1 MQHNQLRK
9 SIGLVSALSI
19 VVGMVMGSGV
29 FFMPTQVFTATTTP
43 GLGII
48 AWILGGFISI
58 AAGLTTAEIS
68 TIIPKTGGMVT
79 YLKEVYGDIWGYLL
93 GWAQTLVYIPA
104 IMAALAMMFSIQVMS
119 LLELSKDMLIPV
131 AIGVVA
137 FLTIM
142 NSLGSKTGG
151 TIQTL
156 ATIGKLIPLFAII
169 IVGFIKGDGGVVRL
183 LPVIPESKPLV
194 TALGSALAAIMFAY
208 DGWISVGNIAGEMKN
223 PKKDLPI
230 AIVGGL
236 FIIMGV
242 YVLINIAYLLVLPA
256 NVLASTQAPANEVAN
271 VIFGANAGKFITTG
285 IMVSI
290 FGTLNAF
297 ILTGARV
304 PYVMAV
310 ENKLPFSNILA
321 KLNKSNMPLN
331 STILMLLFSSLYI
344 MTGNFGPLIDLTV
357 FIIWLFYV
365 MVFAA
370 VFILRKREP
379 DIERPYKVP
388 MYPIIPIIAILGGLY
403 IILNTIIAQPMNA
416 VLGIGITALGIP
428 VYMARKNKFTN
439 LD

>member
-1 MQHNQLRK
+1 MQDNQLKK

-29 FFMPTQVFTATTTP
+29 FFMPKQVFSATTTP

-48 AWILGGFISI
+48 AWIMGGFISI

-79 YLKEVYGDIWGYLL
+79 YLKEVYGDLWGYLL

-104 IMAALAMMFSIQVMS
+104 IMAALAMMFSTQVIS
-119 LLELSKDMLIPV
+119 LLGISDNMLIPV
-131 AIGVVA
+131 AIGVVV

-151 TIQTL
+151 IIQTL
-156 ATIGKLIPLFAII
+156 ATVGKLIPLFAII

-183 LPVIPESKPLV
+183 MPIIPESKPLV

-236 FIIMGV
+236 FVIMGV

-256 NVLASTQAPANEVAN
+256 DVLSSTSAPANEVAN
-271 VIFGANAGKFITTG
+271 VIFGAGGGKLITAG

-297 ILTGARV
+297 VLTGARV
-304 PYVMAV
+304 PYIMAV
-310 ENKLPFSNILA
+310 ENKLPFSKKLA
-321 KLNKSNMPLN
+321 KLNKSNVPLN
-331 STILMLLFSSLYI
+331 STVLMTLFASFYI

-365 MVFAA
+365 MIFYA
-370 VFILRKREP
+370 VFILRKRKP
-379 DIERPYKVP
+379 DIKRPYKVP
-388 MYPIIPIIAILGGLY
+388 MYPIIPIIAILGGVY
-403 IILNTIIAQPMNA
+403 IIVNTIIAQPMNA
-416 VLGIGITALGIP
+416 VLGIGITVLGVPI
-428 VYMARKNKFTN
+428 YMARKHKFNN

>member
-1 MQHNQLRK
+1 MQDNQLKK

-29 FFMPTQVFTATTTP
+29 FFMPTQVFSATTTP

-58 AAGLTTAEIS
+58 SAGLTTAEIS

-104 IMAALAMMFSIQVMS
+104 IMAALAIMFSTQVIS
-119 LLELSKDMLIPV
+119 LLGLSNNMLIPV

-137 FLTIM
+137 FLTLM

-151 TIQTL
+151 IIQTL
-156 ATIGKLIPLFAII
+156 ATVGKLIPLFAII
-169 IVGFIKGDGGVVRL
+169 IVGLIKGDGGVARL
-183 LPVIPESKPLV
+183 LPVVPESKPLV

-236 FIIMGV
+236 FVIMGV

-256 NVLASTQAPANEVAN
+256 DVLASTPAPANEVAN
-271 VIFGANAGKFITTG
+271 VIFGAGGGKLITAG
-285 IMVSI
+285 IMISI

-297 ILTGARV
+297 VLTGSRV
-304 PYVMAV
+304 PYIMAV
-310 ENKLPFSNILA
+310 ENKLPFSKSLA
-321 KLNKSNMPLN
+321 KLNKSNVPLN
-331 STILMLLFSSLYI
+331 STILMSLFSIIYI

-365 MVFAA
+365 MIFVA
-370 VFILRKREP
+370 VFILRKRKP
-379 DIERPYKVP
+379 DIERSYKVP
-388 MYPIIPIIAILGGLY
+388 MYPIIPIIAILGGVY
-403 IILNTIIAQPMNA
+403 IIVNTIISQPMNA
-416 VLGIGITALGIP
+416 VLGIGITVLGIP
-428 VYMARKNKFTN
+428 VYMARKHKFNN

>member
-1 MQHNQLRK
+1 MQGNQLKK

-19 VVGMVMGSGV
+19 VIGMVMGSGV
-29 FFMPTQVFTATTTP
+29 FFMPTQVFSATTTP

-48 AWILGGFISI
+48 AWMLGGFISI

-68 TIIPKTGGMVT
+68 AIIPKTGGMVT
-79 YLKEVYGDIWGYLL
+79 YLKEVYGDLWGYLL

-104 IMAALAMMFSIQVMS
+104 IMAALAIMFSTQVIS
-119 LLELSKDMLIPV
+119 LLGLSNNMIIPV
-131 AIGVVA
+131 AIGVVI

-156 ATIGKLIPLFAII
+156 ATVGKLIPLFAII

-183 LPVIPESKPLV
+183 LPVIPESKPLA
-194 TALGSALAAIMFAY
+194 TALGSALASIMFAY
-208 DGWISVGNIAGEMKN
+208 DGWINVGNIAGEMKN
-223 PKKDLPI
+223 PKRDLPI

-236 FIIMGV
+236 FVIMGV

-256 NVLASTQAPANEVAN
+256 DVLASTSAPANEVAN
-271 VIFGANAGKFITTG
+271 VIFGASGGKLISAG
-285 IMVSI
+285 IMISI

-297 ILTGARV
+297 VLTGARV

-310 ENKLPFSNILA
+310 ENKLPFSKSLA

-331 STILMLLFSSLYI
+331 STVLISVLSSLYI

-357 FIIWLFYV
+357 FIIWMFYV
-365 MVFAA
+365 MIFVA
-370 VFILRKREP
+370 VFILRKRKP
-379 DIERPYKVP
+379 NIERPYKVP
-388 MYPIIPIIAILGGLY
+388 MYPIIPIIAILGGVY
-403 IILNTIIAQPMNA
+403 IVVNTIIAQPMNA
-416 VLGIGITALGIP
+416 VLGIGITILGVP
-428 VYMARKNKFTN
+428 VYIARKHKFTN
-439 LD
+439 LE

>member
-1 MQHNQLRK
+1 MHGNQLKK

-29 FFMPTQVFTATTTP
+29 FFMPTQVFSATTTP

-48 AWILGGFISI
+48 AWMLGGFISI

-68 TIIPKTGGMVT
+68 AIIPKTGGMVT
-79 YLKEVYGDIWGYLL
+79 YLKEVYGDLWGYLL
-93 GWAQTLVYIPA
+93 GWAQTLVFIPA
-104 IMAALAMMFSIQVMS
+104 IMAALAIMFSTQVIS
-119 LLELSKDMLIPV
+119 LLGLRDNMLVPIGIFVVVFLS
-131 AIGVVA
+131 
-137 FLTIM
+137 IM

-151 TIQTL
+151 IIQTL
-156 ATIGKLIPLFAII
+156 ATVGKLIPLFAII
-169 IVGFIKGDGGVVRL
+169 IVGFVKGDGGVARL
-183 LPVIPESKPLV
+183 LPIIPESKPLA

-208 DGWISVGNIAGEMKN
+208 DGWINVGNIAGEMKN
-223 PKKDLPI
+223 PKRDLPI

-236 FIIMGV
+236 FVIMGV

-256 NVLASTQAPANEVAN
+256 DVLASTPAPANEVAN
-271 VIFGANAGKFITTG
+271 VIFGASGGKLISAG
-285 IMVSI
+285 IMISI

-297 ILTGARV
+297 VLTGARV

-310 ENKLPFSNILA
+310 ENKLPFSKSLA
-321 KLNKSNMPLN
+321 KLNKSDMPLN
-331 STILMLLFSSLYI
+331 STILISVLSSLYI

-357 FIIWLFYV
+357 FIIWIFYILIF
-365 MVFAA
+365 FAI
-370 VFILRKREP
+370 FILRKTKP

-403 IILNTIIAQPMNA
+403 IVVNTIIAQPTNA
-416 VLGIGITALGIP
+416 LLSIGITILGIP
-428 VYMARKNKFTN
+428 VYMSRKHKFTN